1 MNLYNQIKYNG
12 YRINIYYD
20 DDARS
25 PREAM
30 TISVRF
36 IRHIV
41 ATARRRSLMT
51 TSIFDKVFE
60 GIDRKFGNRS

>member
-20 DDARS
+20 DEARVK
-25 PREAM
+25 RM

-51 TSIFDKVFE
+51 TSISTRFLK
-60 GIDRKFGNRS
+60 GISEISGNRS

>member
-25 PREAM
+25 PRKRVSTE
-30 TISVRF
+30 SF
-36 IRHIV
+36 
-41 ATARRRSLMT
+41 
-51 TSIFDKVFE
+51 
-60 GIDRKFGNRS
+60 